1 MTLYNSALEL
11 FMPEFSYYQEN
22 ITTASL
28 RKDSLHGSGQSQD
41 EFDKVNITIIRWK
54 NNIIFKMALIP
65 NLLDCSPFMMITGN
79 KKCW

>member
-41 EFDKVNITIIRWK
+41 EFDKVNIT
-54 NNIIFKMALIP
+54 
-65 NLLDCSPFMMITGN
+65 S
-79 KKCW
+79 